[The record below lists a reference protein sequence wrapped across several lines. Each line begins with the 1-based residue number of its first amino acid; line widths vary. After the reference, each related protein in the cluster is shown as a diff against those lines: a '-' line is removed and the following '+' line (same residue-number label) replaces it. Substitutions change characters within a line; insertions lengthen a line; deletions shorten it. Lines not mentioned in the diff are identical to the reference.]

1 MSRRKKIINESDI
14 PQHVID
20 SLARCLWPDIPA
32 SYEDEEERRKLAEWQ
47 AQRTADSDT
56 EDT

>member
-1 MSRRKKIINESDI
+1 MSRRKKILNESDI

-20 SLARCLWPDIPA
+20 SLARCLWPYILA
-32 SYEDEEERRKLAEWQ
+32 SYENEEERRKLAEWQ
-47 AQRTADSDT
+47 AQRTADSDI

>member
-20 SLARCLWPDIPA
+20 SLARCLWPDILA

-47 AQRTADSDT
+47 AQRTADTDI

>member
-1 MSRRKKIINESDI
+1 MSRRKKVINQSDI

-20 SLARCLWPDIPA
+20 SIARCIWPDILA
-32 SYEDEEERRKLAEWQ
+32 YYESEEGQREFAEWQ
-47 AQRTADSDT
+47 AMQTADSDK